1 MSDEQRPNQSGL
13 VPSSSHVLTTRS
25 SALVRR
31 GLEALRTQQTRVLR
45 FPPDRSMG
53 ILYVPRRSYYEE
65 LESWEA
71 RGNVTVPTEKKLTLD
86 ISDEASADLSPFAAL
101 APDDLQAL
109 SLAHSSVSN
118 VELRH
123 IGKLT
128 GLQELDL
135 HNTQVGDPGLVHL
148 KGLVGLQGLDLW
160 ETRVSDA
167 GLVHLRELKNL
178 RILLLSGSQI
188 SDTGLVHLRESTALE
203 ELQLLRTR
211 VSDAGLIHLRRL
223 TALRKLHLLENQVS
237 DAAAARLQR
246 ALPNCRIFNW

>member
-13 VPSSSHVLTTRS
+13 VPSSSHALTTHS

-135 HNTQVGDPGLVHL
+135 HNEPRWNHESSRFSARSFLQASRHAASTILGLRPHIL
-148 KGLVGLQGLDLW
+148 
-160 ETRVSDA
+160 
-167 GLVHLRELKNL
+167 ELGN
-178 RILLLSGSQI
+178 
-188 SDTGLVHLRESTALE
+188 
-203 ELQLLRTR
+203 
-211 VSDAGLIHLRRL
+211 
-223 TALRKLHLLENQVS
+223 
-237 DAAAARLQR
+237 
-246 ALPNCRIFNW
+246 